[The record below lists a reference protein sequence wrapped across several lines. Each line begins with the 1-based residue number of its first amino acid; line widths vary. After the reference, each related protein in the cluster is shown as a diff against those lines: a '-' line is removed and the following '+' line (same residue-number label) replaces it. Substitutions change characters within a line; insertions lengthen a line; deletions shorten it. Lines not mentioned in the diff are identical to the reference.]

1 MSKLFAPRKF
11 KKACKTYRR
20 GIPLKT
26 KLLRY
31 VHERYALDWYY
42 EEHAD
47 MFETTRY

>member
-11 KKACKTYRR
+11 KKACKTYRM

-31 VHERYALDWYY
+31 IHERYALDWYY

-47 MFETTRY
+47 MFETNRY

>member
-1 MSKLFAPRKF
+1 MSKLIPRKI
-11 KKACKTYRR
+11 KKACKAYER

-31 VHERYALDWYY
+31 IHERHALDWYY
-42 EEHAD
+42 EDHAY

>member
-1 MSKLFAPRKF
+1 MSKLFSKRKF
-11 KKACKTYRR
+11 KKACKTYRK

-31 VHERYALDWYY
+31 IHERYAIDWYY

-47 MFETTRY
+47 MFETNRY